1 MKRYSSVFDVRKVIL
16 NTCSVLSYNDVLFN
30 IGVILRG
37 VPGWGYRPGEFSGS
51 RDFEAAV
58 LLARKGMTI
67 FWKTKGKSSYLPR
80 ATILR
85 FVPPNYHVCR
95 VPPCYL
101 SSVWLTSASP
111 LKAAWRAGRVV
122 VPLSKANQMNGASA
136 ERYILPIYSSKWAL
150 TKSFKSP

>member
-51 RDFEAAV
+51 LDFEAAV

-67 FWKTKGKSSYLPR
+67 FWKTKGESYTFKTCQPTPARPR
-80 ATILR
+80 Q
-85 FVPPNYHVCR
+85 P
-95 VPPCYL
+95 
-101 SSVWLTSASP
+101 
-111 LKAAWRAGRVV
+111 WRIT
-122 VPLSKANQMNGASA
+122 L
-136 ERYILPIYSSKWAL
+136 
-150 TKSFKSP
+150 

>member
-58 LLARKGMTI
+58 FLARKGMTI
-67 FWKTKGKSSYLPR
+67 FWKTKEEIILSATGYDFTLCPAQLSRMPSTAVNSMYQYFKRNVAMTPTEFR
-80 ATILR
+80 A
-85 FVPPNYHVCR
+85 
-95 VPPCYL
+95 
-101 SSVWLTSASP
+101 
-111 LKAAWRAGRVV
+111 
-122 VPLSKANQMNGASA
+122 
-136 ERYILPIYSSKWAL
+136 RYK
-150 TKSFKSP
+150 